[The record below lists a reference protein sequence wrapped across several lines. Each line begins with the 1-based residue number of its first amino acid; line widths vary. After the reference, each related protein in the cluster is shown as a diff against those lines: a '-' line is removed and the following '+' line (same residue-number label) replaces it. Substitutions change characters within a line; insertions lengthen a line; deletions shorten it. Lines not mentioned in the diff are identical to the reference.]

1 MAGMTALFLRLFVQG
16 TMRSQPVR
24 GFQPRKTRQNQ
35 RFGAAN
41 GKSLL
46 DLNIA

>member
-1 MAGMTALFLRLFVQG
+1 VFVPKHGLMQRRLPFLAH
-16 TMRSQPVR
+16 
-24 GFQPRKTRQNQ
+24 KTWQNQ

-46 DLNIA
+46 NLNIA